1 MKNWAIVCLCL
12 VSSFT
17 SANEIEEVVV
27 KARQIKIIL
36 DWKVSNKHKQ
46 NVITKE
52 WHYAADKEDKRES
65 K

>member
-17 SANEIEEVVV
+17 SASEIEEVVV

-46 NVITKE
+46 DPITGN
-52 WHYAADKEDKRES
+52 WYYAADKECERES